1 VRRTQPS
8 TAHKNG
14 VAPEGAAGAAA
25 LNNGLSTDLTMLV
38 KTPTGPEVG
47 AAATVV
53 VTIAVAAAAV
63 AAEAEGTTEDAT
75 ELLIGP
81 TVTAVGGAATAAVED
96 TRAVEAVLFIAAV
109 VAFIAVA
116 ATALA
121 GDDGN
126 DGNDGNDTD
135 DLEADFDC
143 AAVEVA
149 PADELDAVPVLE
161 TAPADELGAVPVLEP
176 APAPPA
182 DDSSLAPL
190 TPVAGRLPESEP
202 PLLAPIGAC
211 AVAVSWPGGVVL
223 EGFFAVD
230 GWGLVGVFCSVWA
243 FDFGDEDAPLDIDE
257 LFDELPAVPGSAWA
271 CTTPNPVAAAVKSQ
285 APAARPPYRPARVSV
300 GGFGPAARRAARA
313 WCRAA
318 RRRWA
323 REP

>member
-1 VRRTQPS
+1 MRRTQPS

-38 KTPTGPEVG
+38 KTPTGPAVG
-47 AAATVV
+47 AAATGV
-53 VTIAVAAAAV
+53 VTIAVAAAAFAV
-63 AAEAEGTTEDAT
+63 EAEGTTEEAT

-81 TVTAVGGAATAAVED
+81 TVTAVGGAATAAIDD
-96 TRAVEAVLFIAAV
+96 TRAVEAVLVIAAV
-109 VAFIAVA
+109 VAFMAVA

-126 DGNDGNDTD
+126 DAD
-135 DLEADFDC
+135 DLEVDLDC

-161 TAPADELGAVPVLEP
+161 PAPAELDAVPVLEP

-190 TPVAGRLPESEP
+190 APVAGWLPESEP

-211 AVAVSWPGGVVL
+211 AVVVSWPGEVVL

-230 GWGLVGVFCSVWA
+230 GWGLIGVFCSVWA
-243 FDFGDEDAPLDIDE
+243 FDFGDEDAPLDTDE

-300 GGFGPAARRAARA
+300 GGFNPARRAARA